1 LFPWNNRN
9 VKIALQN
16 FPKIDGHIYGMKA
29 FFGFLL
35 FFLGWQLCSR
45 AQDNYEIQVYASPTV
60 GKDTTMVELH
70 SNYSFNGNVA
80 SNGVVSTNHMD
91 RETIEITHGVTPW
104 FEVGFYIFNDIADMG
119 RTNYVGSHLRPRV
132 MAPVSWNWPVGAS
145 ISFEGGFV
153 KDGYDPDTWTLEIR
167 PIIDKQLGPVYLA
180 LNPVVDLTF
189 KGADAGRG
197 AIFAPDFKF
206 SYQIGKVWAYGIEYY
221 GSWGPFQ
228 KFDPIDVQQ
237 HQLFFAVDA
246 DFDPR
251 WEFNA
256 GYGFGLTPSIDRS
269 IFKVILGRRFG
280 GGKHVTHGAGTARR
294 AGW

>member
-1 LFPWNNRN
+1 MNTLRFR
-9 VKIALQN
+9 
-16 FPKIDGHIYGMKA
+16 
-29 FFGFLL
+29 FGFGFRFSLL
-35 FFLGWQLCSR
+35 LLPAGLLVAFQSQ

-70 SNYSFNGNVA
+70 SNYSFIGNTA
-80 SNGVVSTNHMD
+80 SQGVVSTNHMD
-91 RETIEITHGVTPW
+91 RETIEITHGWNSW
-104 FEVGFYIFNDIADMG
+104 FETGFYIFNAFGDMG
-119 RTNYVGSHLRPRV
+119 RTNYVGSHIRPRV
-132 MAPVSWNWPVGAS
+132 MAPVQWNWPVGAS

-153 KDGYDPDTWTLEIR
+153 KDGYDPDIWTLEIR

-189 KGADAGRG
+189 VGADAGRG
-197 AIFAPDFKF
+197 AIWAPDFKF

-221 GSWGPFQ
+221 GSWGPITH
-228 KFDPIDVQQ
+228 FDPIREQQ
-237 HQLFFAVDA
+237 HQLAICVDA

-256 GYGFGLTPSIDRS
+256 GYVFGLTPAIDRS

-280 GGKHVTHGAGTARR
+280 GARHHSMR
-294 AGW
+294 TKL

>member
-1 LFPWNNRN
+1 MRIF
-9 VKIALQN
+9 IC
-16 FPKIDGHIYGMKA
+16 GM
-29 FFGFLL
+29 LL
-35 FFLGWQLCSR
+35 GCILPILSE

-70 SNYSFNGNVA
+70 SNYSFIGNTA
-80 SNGVVSTNHMD
+80 SAGVVSTNHMD
-91 RETIEITHGVTPW
+91 RETIEITHGWTPW
-104 FEVGFYIFNDIADMG
+104 FETGFYIFNDIGDMG
-119 RTNYVGSHLRPRV
+119 RTNYVGSHFRPRV
-132 MAPVSWNWPVGAS
+132 MAPLEWHWPVGAS

-153 KDGYDPDTWTLEIR
+153 KDGYDPDIWTLEIR

-206 SYQIGKVWAYGIEYY
+206 SYQIGKVWAPGIEYY

-228 KFDPIDVQQ
+228 HFDPISVQQ
-237 HQLFFAVDA
+237 HQLVIAVDV

-256 GYGFGLTPSIDRS
+256 GYVFGLTPSIDRS
-269 IFKVILGRRFG
+269 IFKVIIGRRFG
-280 GGKHVTHGAGTARR
+280 GGKHVTHNAAAMRR
-294 AGW
+294 EAW

>member
-1 LFPWNNRN
+1 MTKRCLASVFF
-9 VKIALQN
+9 IALLA
-16 FPKIDGHIYGMKA
+16 PGRGIH
-29 FFGFLL
+29 
-35 FFLGWQLCSR
+35 

-70 SNYSFNGNVA
+70 SNYSFIGA
-80 SNGVVSTNHMD
+80 PGADGVVSTNHML
-91 RETIEITHGVTPW
+91 RETIEITHGFTPW
-104 FEVGFYIFNDIADMG
+104 FEMGFYIFNCIGDMG

-132 MAPVSWNWPVGAS
+132 MAPVSWNWPVGVS
-145 ISFEGGFV
+145 VSFEGGFV

-189 KGADAGRG
+189 AGADKGRG
-197 AIFAPDFKF
+197 VGFAPDFKF
-206 SYQIGKVWAYGIEYY
+206 SYQIGKVWAPGIEYY
-221 GSWGPFQ
+221 GSLGPFR
-228 KFDPIDVQQ
+228 KFDPIDQQQ
-237 HQLFFAVDA
+237 HQLFIAVDA

-256 GYGFGLTPSIDRS
+256 GYGFGWGIDKS

-280 GGKHVTHGAGTARR
+280 GGKHAHTLGGTPHTVFRF
-294 AGW
+294 

>member
-1 LFPWNNRN
+1 MRRLSSCLMF
-9 VKIALQN
+9 ALVI
-16 FPKIDGHIYGMKA
+16 PLICG
-29 FFGFLL
+29 
-35 FFLGWQLCSR
+35 

-70 SNYSFNGNVA
+70 SNYSFVGNGSA
-80 SNGVVSTNHMD
+80 AGVVSTNHMD
-91 RETIEITHGVTPW
+91 RETIEITHGFTSW

-132 MAPVSWNWPVGAS
+132 MAPANWNWPLGVS

-153 KDGYDPDTWTLEIR
+153 KQGYDPDIWTLEIR
-167 PIIDKQLGPVYLA
+167 PIIDKLWGPVYLA
-180 LNPVVDLTF
+180 INPVLDATF

-197 AIFAPDFKF
+197 LIFAPDFKF
-206 SYQIGKVWAYGIEYY
+206 SYQIGKVFAPGFEYY
-221 GSWGPFQ
+221 GSWGPITG
-228 KFDPIDVQQ
+228 FDPVNIQQ
-237 HQLFFAVDA
+237 HQLFIAVDA

-256 GYGFGLTPSIDRS
+256 GYGFGLTPAIDRS

-280 GGKHVTHGAGTARR
+280 GGKHTASGQTATRHL
-294 AGW
+294 

>member
-1 LFPWNNRN
+1 MTKRYPCL
-9 VKIALQN
+9 ALLAVLTMVL
-16 FPKIDGHIYGMKA
+16 DA
-29 FFGFLL
+29 A
-35 FFLGWQLCSR
+35 

-70 SNYSFNGNVA
+70 SNYSFIGLPA
-80 SNGVVSTNHMD
+80 GEGVVSTNHML
-91 RETIEITHGVTPW
+91 RETIEITHGFTPW
-104 FEVGFYIFNDIADMG
+104 FEVGFYIFNCFGDMG

-132 MAPVSWNWPVGAS
+132 MAPLSWNWPVGAS
-145 ISFEGGFV
+145 ISFEGGWV

-206 SYQIGKVWAYGIEYY
+206 SYQIGKVWAPGIEYY
-221 GSWGPFQ
+221 GSWGPFR
-228 KFDPIDVQQ
+228 KFDPINEQQ
-237 HQLFFAVDA
+237 HQLFIAVDA

-256 GYGFGLTPSIDRS
+256 GYGFGLTPGIDRS

-280 GGKHVTHGAGTARR
+280 GGRHGHSLSGGPHTAFRY
-294 AGW
+294 

>member
-1 LFPWNNRN
+1 MR
-9 VKIALQN
+9 
-16 FPKIDGHIYGMKA
+16 
-29 FFGFLL
+29 LL
-35 FFLGWQLCSR
+35 FGLVLLGCASPFFVR

-70 SNYSFNGNVA
+70 SNYSFIGNHA
-80 SNGVVSTNHMD
+80 AGGVVSTNHMD

-104 FEVGFYIFNDIADMG
+104 MEVGFYIFNDIADMG
-119 RTNYVGSHLRPRV
+119 RTNYVGSHIRPRV
-132 MAPVSWNWPVGAS
+132 MAPTSWNWPVGVS
-145 ISFEGGFV
+145 VSFEGGVV

-221 GSWGPFQ
+221 GSLGPIQ
-228 KFDPIDVQQ
+228 KFDPISLQQ

-280 GGKHVTHGAGTARR
+280 GGKHENHHNLALRSARGAL
-294 AGW
+294 

>member
-1 LFPWNNRN
+1 MRVLIFIIFSIP
-9 VKIALQN
+9 I
-16 FPKIDGHIYGMKA
+16 FS
-29 FFGFLL
+29 F
-35 FFLGWQLCSR
+35 

-70 SNYSFNGNVA
+70 SNFSLIGNGA
-80 SNGVVSTNHMD
+80 ANGVVSTNHMD
-91 RETIEITHGVTPW
+91 RETIEITHGFTPW
-104 FEVGFYIFNDIADMG
+104 FEVGFYIFNAIADLG

-132 MAPVSWNWPVGAS
+132 MAPTSWNWPVGVS

-153 KDGYDPDTWTLEIR
+153 KDGYDPDIWTLEIR
-167 PIIDKQLGPVYLA
+167 PIIDKQIGPVYLA
-180 LNPVVDLTF
+180 LNPVLDATF

-197 AIFAPDFKF
+197 LVFAPDFKF
-206 SYQIGKVWAYGIEYY
+206 SYQIGKVFAYGVEYY
-221 GSWGPFQ
+221 GSFGPIT
-228 KFDPIDVQQ
+228 KFDPISVQQ
-237 HQLFFAVDA
+237 HQLFLAVDA

-280 GGKHVTHGAGTARR
+280 GKKHVAKTAGNFRHGGFRM
-294 AGW
+294 

>member
-1 LFPWNNRN
+1 MPVRKFMRNCLCTVLLGCIFP
-9 VKIALQN
+9 
-16 FPKIDGHIYGMKA
+16 
-29 FFGFLL
+29 FLC
-35 FFLGWQLCSR
+35 Q

-70 SNYSFNGNVA
+70 SNYSFIGNTA
-80 SNGVVSTNHMD
+80 SDGVVSTNHMD
-91 RETIEITHGVTPW
+91 RETIEITHGLTPW

-132 MAPVSWNWPVGAS
+132 MAPVGWHWPVGAS

-153 KDGYDPDTWTLEIR
+153 KDGYDPDLWTLEIR
-167 PIIDKQLGPVYLA
+167 PIIDKQIGPVYLA

-197 AIFAPDFKF
+197 AIFVPDFKF
-206 SYQIGKVWAYGIEYY
+206 SYQVGKVWAYGIEYY
-221 GSWGPFQ
+221 GSWGPFA
-228 KFDPIDVQQ
+228 KFDPVDVQQ

-280 GGKHVTHGAGTARR
+280 GGKHPAHSTATTRHLWD
-294 AGW
+294 GKSF

>member
-1 LFPWNNRN
+1 MI
-9 VKIALQN
+9 KIRFYLDYH
-16 FPKIDGHIYGMKA
+16 FTI
-29 FFGFLL
+29 LL
-35 FFLGWQLCSR
+35 LAGTFVAIPSQ

-70 SNYSFNGNVA
+70 SNYSFIGNRA
-80 SNGVVSTNHMD
+80 AQGVVSTNHMD
-91 RETIEITHGVTPW
+91 RETIEITHGWNSW
-104 FEVGFYIFNDIADMG
+104 FETGFYIFNDFGDMG

-132 MAPVSWNWPVGAS
+132 MAPAQWNWPVGVS

-153 KDGYDPDTWTLEIR
+153 KDGYDPDIWTLEIR

-189 KGADAGRG
+189 VGADAGRG
-197 AIFAPDFKF
+197 AIWAPDFKF
-206 SYQIGKVWAYGIEYY
+206 SYQIGKVWAYGVEYY
-221 GSWGPFQ
+221 GSWGPITH
-228 KFDPIDVQQ
+228 FDPIREQQ
-237 HQLFFAVDA
+237 HQLAFCVDA

-256 GYGFGLTPSIDRS
+256 GYVFGLTPAIDRS

-280 GGKHVTHGAGTARR
+280 GGKHHSMRTKG
-294 AGW
+294 